1 MDQFSHDLTVALMEE
16 TSLLDRARVS
26 RWGQRRRTRSTGNL
40 PCAPQPTEKEDS
52 SSSPSDVRKTTNIDG
67 LDTKNVD
74 LKTMSDSDDKEIHLP
89 SKSPLKTS
97 LRLGTLES
105 DSLNETFS
113 PARFFKPS
121 ARRKRK
127 FKRMSME
134 CDLGTVSSIQSQDTC
149 SNLSS
154 TVTASMGGC
163 GAMRKR
169 VLKPD
174 PNTRS
179 NLFFCGK
186 RKRSNRDRYQEYDPS
201 TKSHSTSMPRF
212 AYMEDNR
219 IRPRSYSSTS
229 KPNSDKLLPLNKG
242 LLSKIEKISQS
253 QKTDT
258 ECKSS
263 ASNSTLTE
271 TNIPATVFEL
281 IQAKQQEYKSLRKK
295 RSNCRRNQLQQLQ
308 FAVDQHTMD
317 CESFNDFSSS
327 SSLSSSDSEDAQTTN
342 DTDREGDDELT
353 DWPGNEG
360 VSGPADAKNDS
371 KRKLTKKCNNP
382 LIKSDEGSLA
392 SGMGEDDTIM
402 LGSEDWSPNI
412 SNDNLELRY
421 RPSEPI
427 TIVNKGFDLGRNICE
442 ATIIPFKQIE
452 SEMSGETSNPFLSS
466 PPSQLSEIRE
476 IRAGCRRIKDER
488 PGFSIKTSVNE
499 RLARFLQ
506 DPRQIHIRLPD
517 IEIYEHD
524 SLLNLATLYS
534 LQISLDNGCAVL
546 NKTSNTTQSVN
557 IDQNSLQNCLLSD
570 FKRRCY
576 GSKSD
581 GLTKK

>member
-16 TSLLDRARVS
+16 TSLLERARVS
-26 RWGQRRRTRSTGNL
+26 RWGQRRRTLSTGNL

-52 SSSPSDVRKTTNIDG
+52 SSSPSNARKTTNVDG
-67 LDTKNVD
+67 LDVKNIK
-74 LKTMSDSDDKEIHLP
+74 LLTMSDSDDKEINIQ
-89 SKSPLKTS
+89 SRSPLKTS
-97 LRLGTLES
+97 HRLGTLES

-127 FKRMSME
+127 YKRMSME
-134 CDLGTVSSIQSQDTC
+134 CDIGIVTSLQNQDIKVNSVSSI
-149 SNLSS
+149 NAA
-154 TVTASMGGC
+154 VGGS
-163 GAMRKR
+163 GTMRKR

-174 PNTRS
+174 ASNRN

-186 RKRSNRDRYQEYDPS
+186 RKRSNRDRYHDYDQ

-212 AYMEDNR
+212 AYIENNG

-229 KPNSDKLLPLNKG
+229 KPNSDRLLPLNKG
-242 LLSKIEKISQS
+242 LLYKIEKISQL
-253 QKTDT
+253 QKTDSKQELLT
-258 ECKSS
+258 
-263 ASNSTLTE
+263 SNSNISE
-271 TNIPATVFEL
+271 TNISPTTSA
-281 IQAKQQEYKSLRKK
+281 QQEFKSLRKK
-295 RSNCRRNQLQQLQ
+295 RSQFRRSQLQQLQ
-308 FAVDQHTMD
+308 FTVDQYPMD
-317 CESFNDFSSS
+317 CGNIDDFLSS
-327 SSLSSSDSEDAQTTN
+327 SSLSSSDSEDAQSAN

-353 DWPGNEG
+353 DWPGNECT
-360 VSGPADAKNDS
+360 SGPTDIKNDT
-371 KRKLTKKCNNP
+371 KRKLTKKSNNS
-382 LIKSDEGSLA
+382 LAKSDESSFA
-392 SGMGEDDTIM
+392 ATMGEDDTMM

-412 SNDNLELRY
+412 SNDNIELRY
-421 RPSEPI
+421 QPSEPI
-427 TIVNKGFDLGRNICE
+427 AIANKSNDLERTTCDE
-442 ATIIPFKQIE
+442 TFTPFKQIE
-452 SEMSGETSNPFLSS
+452 SEMSGETSNTFLSS
-466 PPSQLSEIRE
+466 PPTHLKGIRE

-506 DPRQIHIRLPD
+506 DPRQTQIRLPD

-534 LQISLDNGCAVL
+534 LQISLGNGCAVL

-576 GSKSD
+576 GNNGDSIPRK
-581 GLTKK
+581 